1 MLYKFT
7 ETKVYFIEA
16 ETEDEALDKYAEL
29 HNADLTVEVASP
41 DEASLT
47 DCINSFDPSE
57 MVRRYGKEYIYHLK
71 AYQDFSAES
80 VSPLGNVD

>member
-16 ETEDEALDKYAEL
+16 ETEDEALDKYSEL

-41 DEASLT
+41 DEASLS
-47 DCINSFDPSE
+47 DWINSFDPKE
-57 MVRRYGKEYIYHLK
+57 MLRRYGKEYMYHLK
-71 AYQDFSAES
+71 SH
-80 VSPLGNVD
+80 GNVD